1 MSRKKKPVALYKG
14 NDLNKEQL
22 EQRLAEEER
31 LKGTDEMLYD
41 LPEYLDDMAK
51 QYYVFIVKELEDS
64 KILCNLDK
72 PTIEQA
78 ADCLSK
84 IRQCD
89 DIVNVEGVR
98 IEQRDRYGNLQI
110 KEHPMIKTKHTY
122 LARYQQLSN
131 ALGLDPSSRAS
142 LAAKAVESKIEAQDA
157 VLQILRDSEDED

>member
-1 MSRKKKPVALYKG
+1 MSRRKKPVALYKG
-14 NDLNKEQL
+14 NDLNKETLAARL
-22 EQRLAEEER
+22 EQEER
-31 LKGTDEMLYD
+31 LKGTDEMLYE
-41 LPEYLDDMAK
+41 LPDYLDDMAK
-51 QYYVFIVKELEDS
+51 QYYVIIVKELEDS

-89 DIVNVEGVR
+89 DMINEDGIR
-98 IEQRDRYGNLQI
+98 IIQIDRYGNQQD

-142 LAAKAVESKIEAQDA
+142 LAAKAVEKAIENEDPLLKLLKGA
-157 VLQILRDSEDED
+157 DED